1 VVKTERYALA
11 TRFDRQGQSIAE
23 MMFDHETDR
32 DEIENVA
39 PKGNLSLTKQE
50 LRALLAEPGQEER

>member
-1 VVKTERYALA
+1 
-11 TRFDRQGQSIAE
+11 
-23 MMFDHETDR
+23 MMFDHEIDR

-50 LRALLAEPGQEER
+50 LRALLAELGQEER

>member
-1 VVKTERYALA
+1 MVKTERYAL
-11 TRFDRQGQSIAE
+11 TTWSDWQGQSIAE
-23 MMFDHETDR
+23 MMFDHEIDR

-50 LRALLAEPGQEER
+50 LRALLAELGQEER